1 MDPSA
6 RKHQRKH
13 SDSFRLRCLH
23 CCERRRSSG
32 SVQPHGAFP
41 NFSKAWRR
49 GFWLWLRA
57 FGLSPQRFR
66 LSLRLARRSADL
78 DAVAVGQFTP
88 GPVLTTATFIG
99 YIVAG
104 LPGAIL
110 TTVGIFLPSFVF
122 VAAVFPIVG
131 MLRRSRWASGFLD
144 GVNVGAL
151 GRMAGVTWQ
160 LGRAA
165 VIDGFTTILARRALV
180 LVFRFKINSACL
192 VLAGGTCGAA
202 YNLLV

>member
-32 SVQPHGAFP
+32 SVQPHGAFL

-66 LSLRLARRSADL
+66 LSLSWLGDQQIL

-88 GPVLTTATFIG
+88 GPVFTTATFIG

-110 TTVGIFLPSFVF
+110 TTVGFFCRPLFALLPFFRSWECY
-122 VAAVFPIVG
+122 AVRAGQVG
-131 MLRRSRWASGFLD
+131 FSMELMSAHS
-144 GVNVGAL
+144 A
-151 GRMAGVTWQ
+151 WQ

-165 VIDGFTTILARRALV
+165 VIDGFTTILARRTLV
-180 LVFRFKINSACL
+180 LVFRFKINSAWL
-192 VLAGGTCGAA
+192 VLAGGTCGTA